1 MRCAEFYRAESLA
14 DALRLMEYNSNRAVV
29 IAGGTDIVPKSRT
42 RNWYE
47 KKVLVDISGVGE
59 LRGISEDE
67 QTITIGAVTSLTD
80 VADSALVNR
89 YIPLLAKACGSV
101 GGPQVR
107 NRGTIG
113 GNVVNACP
121 AGDCI
126 PALMALEATV
136 TLRKGA
142 TVRKMPIAK
151 FFQEN
156 RACLKHGTM
165 SVRGCYFGDP
175 ALKKTMMEPGELLTG
190 ITVPKLPPGARVCFH
205 KVAVREALCMSRFT
219 LAVVLAQ
226 DEQKRLTHFRLSI
239 GAVFPKPPDFS
250 ELSAELLGRY
260 PSREDITAYADALA
274 ELVKADCGDSPD
286 AAYKYT
292 VCRRLCKRTLLEL
305 IRGET
310 DG

>member
-1 MRCAEFYRAESLA
+1 MRCAEFYRAESLT
-14 DALRLMEYNSNRAVV
+14 DALRLMEDNADRAVV
-29 IAGGTDIVPKSRT
+29 IAGGTDIIPKART

-47 KKVLVDISGVGE
+47 KKVLIDISGVGE
-59 LRGISEDE
+59 LCGISENE
-67 QTITIGAVTSLTD
+67 QTITIGAATPLTD
-80 VADSALVNR
+80 VANSVLVNQ

-101 GGPQVR
+101 GGPQIR

-136 TLRKGA
+136 TLRKGSEMR
-142 TVRKMPIAK
+142 TIPIVA

-175 ALKKTMMEPGELLTG
+175 AQKKTTMQPGELLVG
-190 ITVPKLPPGARVCFH
+190 ITVPKLPPGARVCFR

-219 LAVVLAQ
+219 LALALAQ
-226 DEQKRLTHFRLSI
+226 DEQKRLTHFRLGI

-250 ELSAELLGRY
+250 ELSAGLMGRY

-274 ELVKADCGDSPD
+274 ELVKADCGDSPETE
-286 AAYKYT
+286 YKYT
-292 VCRRLCKRTLLEL
+292 VCKRLCRRTLLEL
-305 IRGET
+305 MRGET

>member
-1 MRCAEFYRAESLA
+1 MDDNAGS
-14 DALRLMEYNSNRAVV
+14 AVV
-29 IAGGTDIVPKSRT
+29 IAGGTDIIPKART

-67 QTITIGAVTSLTD
+67 QTITIGAVASLTE
-80 VADSALVNR
+80 VANSALVNQ

-101 GGPQVR
+101 GGPQIR
-107 NRGTIG
+107 NRGTVG

-142 TVRKMPIAK
+142 AVRTILIAE

-175 ALKKTMMEPGELLTG
+175 AQKKTVMQPGELLSE
-190 ITVPKLPPGARVCFH
+190 ITIPKLPRDTVTHLH

-219 LAVVLAQ
+219 LAVALAQ
-226 DEQKRLTHFRLSI
+226 DEQKRLTQFRLSI
-239 GAVFPKPPDFS
+239 GAVLPKPSDFS

-260 PSREDITAYADALA
+260 PSREDIAAFTDALA
-274 ELVKADCGDSPD
+274 ERVKADCGDSPD

-292 VCRRLCKRTLLEL
+292 VCRRLCRRTLLEL